1 MPMIDTAIAEAHDGE
16 KHRLLRIRQE
26 VRRRTLT
33 VTEVAR
39 VTPGMA
45 RITFT
50 GADLAD
56 FASPGHDDHL
66 KLFFSGATSKNE
78 PCKRDYTPRRFD
90 AAARQLII
98 DFVLHDGGLATSWAK
113 MAAPGDVLEIGG
125 PRGSMVVT
133 DDFDWYLLVGD
144 ETALPAITR
153 RVEELRLGACVTTV
167 IVVNDVSEVQPITTQ
182 ADWRAR
188 WVLRAS
194 EGGDD
199 AASLL
204 RIVEGLALP
213 EGDGF
218 VWIAAEAAVARA
230 LRRHMLEVRR
240 HPSAWLKASGY

>member
-1 MPMIDTAIAEAHDGE
+1 
-16 KHRLLRIRQE
+16 
-26 VRRRTLT
+26 
-33 VTEVAR
+33 
-39 VTPGMA
+39 MA

-66 KLFFSGATSKNE
+66 KLFFPGATSKDE

-90 AAARQLII
+90 VAARQLII
-98 DFVLHDGGLATSWAK
+98 DFVLHDGGPATSWAK
-113 MAAPGDVLEIGG
+113 MAVQGDVLEIGG
-125 PRGSMVVT
+125 PRGSTIVT

-199 AASLL
+199 AAIAAADCRRPCPAGGRRL
-204 RIVEGLALP
+204 RLDRGRGGRREGASSPYAGGPPAPAGLAQS
-213 EGDGF
+213 
-218 VWIAAEAAVARA
+218 
-230 LRRHMLEVRR
+230 VRLLGSWR
-240 HPSAWLKASGY
+240 GGGTFELQGR